1 MKNHNDKKT
10 HISDYSQVYDSSVD
24 YKKFDFVYNTDDGLY
39 YYAKNDVSSSF
50 IDVLYTSSNRF
61 TLDPEGPLFEGRKSF
76 YIFDSYNRGLELYAG
91 QNINISGS
99 IAGNDGQYKII
110 EIQESFS
117 EDAGISAYSVEHIL
131 QLTPT
136 NSGDW
141 YQSSWFL
148 FIDKY
153 LKWIGVGTHIYNS
166 KLGWIH
172 LDIFN
177 ADLQS
182 LGLWFNIRTINEVW
196 FWSSPSLQFSDSA
209 IVYFKQSDPIV
220 FTGFGLSS
228 EKLLNSK
235 KNVISSENGE
245 FCFLYSHYVS
255 GGFVH
260 EKIEPFTL
268 QNEVWV
274 EDSNSSEVNIGQ
286 ANTSVRIKKFSY
298 DLQEVIV
305 FETEQEKIDGITMGE
320 AKIYSTVDG
329 SLIQSLTQCSARIN
343 VEFDRIGETV
353 VISDTFLKTEQIK
366 IFEFSDGSWSKVRS
380 ITYSEPEWAWYISLS
395 GDGKTLCVGSALAG
409 SSYKG
414 VYVFKKNGEKWIR
427 EVLYS
432 DLEILE
438 VEEGVEF
445 EGMDGYGLSCG
456 ANFANQLRAK
466 YGEDYEI
473 NAESFRQF
481 SSICYEAWEEDLILT
496 SKSNT
501 IIPAIKTFNNRG
513 HEYNPDYI
521 KISENGR
528 FLFVYMKSDREIKIH
543 IKKNKEWIV
552 AQVINL
558 DEQAGVNYSSTDGF
572 TQFTSIITSF
582 DEKTILINEQVYV
595 YDNSQ
600 WRLSSSKM
608 NSGLISSSAD
618 KNLDQ
623 FLVIEENDSQYTL
636 ASYKNSTFSSYR
648 FDKEEGWLY
657 WRNSSDKKS
666 LEIYSFDQKAWW
678 RCEYSSVGATLSKM
692 INDEEIDV
700 SQIPQTSPE
709 VSDVDRNLSTRIWV
723 QPLSENGDS
732 FENYEDASS
741 HEISI
746 SSRSSPPSL
755 NQDDWTT
762 DQFFFDADYGST
774 VNFKAENKKMEFGNG
789 YYKISPMSINSLKC
803 EIDLQFKNRTNREAN
818 AIIHFVENH
827 LGQLEK
833 DKSNNFLKYSQGIS
847 GFRWDGDSSFH
858 PYDNVDNQTKTFYC
872 TNFNHS
878 LNFEDSNNVS
888 LTLKNLNT
896 SILNRAETL
905 YVNSAPTYDEQ
916 EVYEKNDVVFSN
928 INNQYYYWQN
938 DEGYSNLEPVR
949 KNDSW
954 SRENGYFLDQNT
966 EYWTREFFWK
976 PSIGLNIS
984 QEPRV
989 KEVSLSSKYTQIYN
1003 DGINESLLN
1012 LDLSFN
1018 NRTDEEAYA
1027 ILHFLESHLGYR
1039 PFLFS
1044 PPAPYETPQNFI
1056 CQEWSHAYNYKNNHS
1071 IKAKFEQFPFN
1082 ISAQGFDSSST
1093 APLPS
1098 LGQLIFESP
1107 LVFVSQSN
1115 DEDAFGKNE
1124 ILRKRLNIE
1133 NIGSTDITI
1142 NSIYM
1147 QYDFEA
1153 YVINNQDLLDYYN
1166 DPSRNWYYDA
1176 IAEPVQSRTI
1186 AEFGESHWFKAGIDE
1201 GRSISSDGG
1210 FYIIASEENGQTY
1223 VPLVVPSSLSEADY
1237 IFDLPNIANL
1247 PFNLSQKRIKISK
1260 NIEGGVEGGFYFDE
1274 INISNQQVVE
1284 SYFQRNN
1291 GKIRKESGG
1300 SYVNCDY
1307 FILEAFFAK
1316 NKTNVIP
1323 AETKG
1328 YIDIV
1333 YDGSIDLEDYLV
1345 GGNNDYIVYNGNGMG
1360 RIILTKN
1367 NEYFERKI
1375 IIDSSAPFSPQKG
1388 SLKIY
1393 LNNE

>member
-10 HISDYSQVYDSSVD
+10 HISDYSEVYDSSVD
-24 YKKFDFVYNTDDGLY
+24 YKKFDFVYNADDGLY

-110 EIQESFS
+110 EIQENFS
-117 EDAGISAYSVEHIL
+117 EDVGINAYSVEHIL

-153 LKWIGVGTHIYNS
+153 LKWVGVGTHIYNS

-245 FCFLYSHYVS
+245 FCFLYSDYMS
-255 GGFVH
+255 GSFVH

-286 ANTSVRIKKFSY
+286 ANTSVQIKKFSY

-305 FETEQEKIDGITMGE
+305 FETEQEYISRITMGE

-329 SLIQSLTQCSARIN
+329 SLIQSLTQCSAAID

-353 VISDTFLKTEQIK
+353 VISDTFSRTEQIK
-366 IFEFSDGSWSKVRS
+366 IFEFSDGSWSKVKS
-380 ITYSEPEWAWYISLS
+380 ITYSDSEWAWRISLS
-395 GDGKTLCVGSALAG
+395 GDGKTLCVGSGLAG

-438 VEEGVEF
+438 AEEGVEF
-445 EGMDGYGLSCG
+445 EGAGGYGLSCQ
-456 ANFANQLRAK
+456 ADLANQLRAK

-473 NAESFRQF
+473 TAESFRQF
-481 SSICYEAWEEDLILT
+481 SSICFEAWEEDLILT
-496 SKSNT
+496 SKRA
-501 IIPAIKTFNNRG
+501 IPAIKTLNNRG

-558 DEQAGVNYSSTDGF
+558 DEQVQVNYSSIDSF
-572 TQFTSIITSF
+572 TQFVSIITSF

-623 FLVIEENDSQYTL
+623 FLVIEKNDSQYTL

-678 RCEYSSVGATLSKM
+678 RCEYSSGGVTLSKM

-755 NQDDWTT
+755 NQDDWTA

-928 INNQYYYWQN
+928 INNEYYYWQN

-989 KEVSLSSKYTQIYN
+989 KEISLSSKYTQIYN

-1056 CQEWSHAYNYKNNHS
+1056 CQEWSHTYNYKNNHS
-1071 IKAKFEQFPFN
+1071 IKAKFEQFPLNLSTQQFN
-1082 ISAQGFDSSST
+1082 ASAT
-1093 APLPS
+1093 APLI
-1098 LGQLIFESP
+1098 GAAQLIFRSP
-1107 LVFVSQSN
+1107 LVFVSKTN
-1115 DEDAFGKNE
+1115 DQDSFDQNKK
-1124 ILRKRLNIE
+1124 LRKRLLIE
-1133 NIGSTDITI
+1133 NVGG
-1142 NSIYM
+1142 
-1147 QYDFEA
+1147 
-1153 YVINNQDLLDYYN
+1153 QDVL
-1166 DPSRNWYYDA
+1166 
-1176 IAEPVQSRTI
+1176 
-1186 AEFGESHWFKAGIDE
+1186 
-1201 GRSISSDGG
+1201 ISSMHISDASPS
-1210 FYIIASEENGQTY
+1210 FYIIASDA
-1223 VPLVVPSSLSEADY
+1223 VPLVVDKNLNQNDYKFQLPSLS
-1237 IFDLPNIANL
+1237 L
-1247 PFNLSQKRIKISK
+1247 PFSLSLKTVLLKKGASDGID
-1260 NIEGGVEGGFYFDE
+1260 GGVFFDE
-1274 INISNQQVVE
+1274 INISDQSVVA
-1284 SYFQRNN
+1284 SYFQRND
-1291 GKIRKESGG
+1291 GSIKKIGQNNFI
-1300 SYVNCDY
+1300 NCDY
-1307 FILEAFFAK
+1307 YILQSFFEK
-1316 NKTNVIP
+1316 NRTNLLP
-1323 AETKG
+1323 AGSKG
-1328 YIDIV
+1328 FIDIV
-1333 YDGSIDLEDYLV
+1333 YKKSGASLEELLVNENNENIQYIENAQSGSIIVKKENFFLENEL
-1345 GGNNDYIVYNGNGMG
+1345 IV
-1360 RIILTKN
+1360 
-1367 NEYFERKI
+1367 E
-1375 IIDSSAPFSPQKG
+1375 SSAPFSPQKG
-1388 SLKIY
+1388 KLKIY
-1393 LNNE
+1393 LKDE